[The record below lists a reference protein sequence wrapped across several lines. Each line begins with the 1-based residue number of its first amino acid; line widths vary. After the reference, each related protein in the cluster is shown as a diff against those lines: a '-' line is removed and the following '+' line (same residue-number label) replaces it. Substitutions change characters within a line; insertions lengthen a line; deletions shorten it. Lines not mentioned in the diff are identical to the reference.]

1 MNLSVSVPI
10 IVSKFADMEALY
22 KSMPLYS
29 ERKELRLLEII
40 STEPTSQLINCNLGR
55 YSLNDTTQAYHD
67 FVSAG
72 TSSDLTPSALLTTW
86 TEATQPRREINPAK
100 ETLTFPQDTVSHRFR
115 WGDYAT
121 LSYCWGNS
129 NDTTAILVNGI
140 KTQVTRTL
148 AEALHC
154 LARTCQFYESFK
166 LWVDA
171 LCINQA
177 NYVERSEQVSVMRSF
192 YSGAWSVFG
201 FLGPEANG
209 SDKALRLLVTLAN
222 MYDNKEECIRVR
234 DNLIQGIHNHE
245 PGSWLALDHLM
256 LRPYWERLWIMQEL
270 VMGGFRTVLLCGSEE
285 IPWQVFCRG
294 ISVIHSDL
302 WVARHE
308 GIEADN
314 QQSGIGLGDEEYDID
329 ATPQL
334 DHVFK
339 DSWLLTEIQ
348 ESRSKEPATF
358 SRLLEVVNV
367 SKCVDARDKVY
378 GVLGIMDP
386 KLSAN
391 ITPDYTADLAT
402 VMTTTAM
409 AYISTYGDLAL
420 LRDANMWGAAG
431 APSWVPDWTW
441 GGRSRDCRPDDVLR
455 PEDPDVS
462 MERRPYCADR
472 GILFAIPVYRGRC
485 LECQAVIF
493 DYVDGLGANPEADI
507 PAVVQSK
514 GVKKGVYGDS
524 EKETSWHLGVALYA
538 GRRRRV
544 THSSALLHLP
554 RTMDEAKEQFDRL
567 GWKYFIG
574 DLYHYDRWVEWF
586 ESNASLIIGGREL
599 REHCS
604 SAKMQEDGADEQ
616 DYWTAHHAWV
626 RTALAGKRRLV
637 TTTGG
642 RLGWAPCAQ
651 DISPGDGVEAQSG
664 DAFAIFPGCST
675 PILLRPT
682 EDVSVYRVIG
692 EAYVHGLM
700 DGEIMTLLEKEE
712 CETRNI
718 RLC

>member
-1 MNLSVSVPI
+1 
-10 IVSKFADMEALY
+10 MEALY

-29 ERKELRLLEII
+29 EQKELRLLTINF
-40 STEPTSQLINCNLGR
+40 TEPTSQQINCSLGT
-55 YSLNDTTQAYHD
+55 YSLSDTTQAYHN

-72 TSSDLTPSALLTTW
+72 TALDLTPSALLATW
-86 TEATQPRREINPAK
+86 TEATQPRREINSA
-100 ETLTFPQDTVSHRFR
+100 EQTLAFPRDSVSHRFR
-115 WGDYAT
+115 WGDYAA
-121 LSYCWGNS
+121 LSYCWGNP
-129 NDTTAILVNGI
+129 NDTIAILVNGVE
-140 KTQVTRTL
+140 TQVTKTL
-148 AEALHC
+148 AKALHC
-154 LARTCQFYESFK
+154 LARTCQFYERFK

-171 LCINQA
+171 LCIDQA
-177 NYVERSEQVSVMRSF
+177 NHVERSEQVSVMRSF
-192 YSGAWSVFG
+192 YSGAWSVLG

-209 SDKALRLLVTLAN
+209 SDKALRLLITLAK
-222 MYDNKEECIRVR
+222 MYDNEEERVR
-234 DNLIQGIHNHE
+234 VRENLMQGIHTHE
-245 PGSWLALDHLM
+245 PGSWLALGRLM

-302 WVARHE
+302 WVARLE

-314 QQSGIGLGDEEYDID
+314 QQRVIDPSDETLDID

-348 ESRSKEPATF
+348 ESRSKEPASF

-367 SKCVDARDKVY
+367 CKCVDARDKVY

-391 ITPDYTADLAT
+391 IIPDYTADLAT
-402 VMTTTAM
+402 VLTMTAM
-409 AYISTYGDLAL
+409 AYISTYADLAL

-455 PEDPDVS
+455 PEDPDVA

-472 GILFAIPVYRGRC
+472 GMSFTMPVYRGRY
-485 LECQAVIF
+485 LDCQAVIF
-493 DYVDGLGANPEADI
+493 DYVDGLGANPEAGI
-507 PAVVQSK
+507 PAIVQSK
-514 GVKKGVYGDS
+514 GVKKIIYGDS
-524 EKETSWHLGVALYA
+524 ENETSWHLGVALYA

-554 RTMDEAKEQFDRL
+554 RTMDEAEKQFTRL
-567 GWKYFIG
+567 GWKYFVQ
-574 DLYHYDRWVEWF
+574 DLYHYNRWVEWS
-586 ESNASLIIGGREL
+586 ESNASLVVGGREL
-599 REHCS
+599 REYCS
-604 SAKMQEDGADEQ
+604 SAKIEEDGADEQ

-626 RTALAGKRRLV
+626 RTALAGSRRLV

-642 RLGWAPCAQ
+642 RIGWAPCAGH
-651 DISPGDGVEAQSG
+651 IPSGDGIEVQRG

-700 DGEIMTLLEKEE
+700 NGEITTLLESGE
-712 CETRNI
+712 CEIRNV